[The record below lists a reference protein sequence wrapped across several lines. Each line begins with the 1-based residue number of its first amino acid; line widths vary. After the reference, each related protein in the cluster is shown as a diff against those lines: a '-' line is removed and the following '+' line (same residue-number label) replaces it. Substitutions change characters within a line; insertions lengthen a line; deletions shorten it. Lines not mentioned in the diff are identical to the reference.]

1 MRDSVAFQGMK
12 DSVAVFEPYCFA
24 EKVCGVKAIR
34 PSCFTL
40 LIILCTCFSSLRAEP
55 NSFVSSH
62 QKPQES
68 AKVALENSP
77 KIGSSFK
84 LASKNEMKDYPTA
97 QPSFFERRAEGWHW
111 YEDREREDEEK
122 PLKQKRPNASHSQTP
137 TEKIEAQRKD
147 LETKLHTA
155 ILEPSRE
162 NIITYILVQKA
173 LMDQSQRFS
182 ESWKRVVMT
191 TPALDETLAH
201 PVDQNARHVYYQTRN
216 QEITKRIKALA
227 QEYGLFFFFK
237 GNCPYCHHF
246 APIVKHFAKKHGWSV
261 LPISLDGGVIP
272 EFPNAKRDNGMA
284 ARLQVSHVPALIA
297 FHSGSGQMI
306 PLAYGMVSESEIEER
321 IDVLTRTF
329 NSEGLRK

>member
-1 MRDSVAFQGMK
+1 
-12 DSVAVFEPYCFA
+12 
-24 EKVCGVKAIR
+24 
-34 PSCFTL
+34 
-40 LIILCTCFSSLRAEP
+40 
-55 NSFVSSH
+55 
-62 QKPQES
+62 
-68 AKVALENSP
+68 
-77 KIGSSFK
+77 
-84 LASKNEMKDYPTA
+84 
-97 QPSFFERRAEGWHW
+97 
-111 YEDREREDEEK
+111 
-122 PLKQKRPNASHSQTP
+122 
-137 TEKIEAQRKD
+137 
-147 LETKLHTA
+147 
-155 ILEPSRE
+155 
-162 NIITYILVQKA
+162 
-173 LMDQSQRFS
+173 MDQSQQFS
-182 ESWKRVVMT
+182 ESWQRVVMT
-191 TPALDETLAH
+191 TPALDETLVH

-237 GNCPYCHHF
+237 GNCPYCHQF

-261 LPISLDGGVIP
+261 LPISLDGGMIS

>member
-1 MRDSVAFQGMK
+1 MVFQGMK
-12 DSVAVFEPYCFA
+12 DSITVFEPYRFA
-24 EKVCGVKAIR
+24 EKVCGVKAVR
-34 PSCFTL
+34 PAYFIPFL
-40 LIILCTCFSSLRAEP
+40 ILCICFSSLKAEP
-55 NSFVSSH
+55 VLSH
-62 QKPQES
+62 KKSHES
-68 AKVALENSP
+68 AKVASEDS
-77 KIGSSFK
+77 
-84 LASKNEMKDYPTA
+84 SKNRVKDYPTA
-97 QPSFFERRAEGWHW
+97 QPSKLAFFERRAEGWHW

-137 TEKIEAQRKD
+137 TEKIEAQRKV
-147 LETKLHTA
+147 LEQKLHTA
-155 ILEPSRE
+155 IVAPTRE
-162 NIITYILVQKA
+162 NVIAYIIAQKA

-182 ESWKRVVMT
+182 ESWQRVVMT
-191 TPALDETLAH
+191 TPALDETLVH

-329 NSEGLRK
+329 NSEGVGK